1 MTAKFLSIFIPMFI
15 LMDFIGTI
23 PVFIAVTKKSGQS
36 ERIRI
41 AFLSSFIAGV
51 IVLFFSVLGRQ
62 IMNYFYISIE
72 AVKVGGGLL
81 LLYIA
86 FHMILSGQLNFEN
99 HTPEQ
104 KRGVIISPLA
114 IPMLAGPGSMTF
126 GMISFLKLEG
136 FAKIYLI
143 VSVTVAVIL
152 GALLLSISSYIDR
165 LLGQEFT
172 RGLEKIMA
180 IVVSFISLEMIMS
193 GVKGYYML

>member
-23 PVFIAVTKKSGQS
+23 PVFIAVTKRYTQG
-36 ERIRI
+36 ERLRI
-41 AFLSSFIAGV
+41 AFLASAIAGG
-51 IVLFFSVLGRQ
+51 IVLFFSVLGQ
-62 IMNYFYISIE
+62 EIMDYFYISIE

-86 FHMILSGQLNFEN
+86 FNMILSGQLNFED

-104 KRGVIISPLA
+104 RRGVIISPLA

-126 GMISFLKLEG
+126 GMISFLKFEG

-143 VSVTVAVIL
+143 SAVTAAVIL

-165 LLGQEFT
+165 ILGPEFT

-180 IVVSFISLEMIMS
+180 IVVSFLSLEMIMS
-193 GVKGYYML
+193 GVKGYFML